1 MRYLMDILV
10 GREDSHKKKG
20 RLGEVLFM
28 RLTNKQ
34 LFRLASLLLV
44 LILVVAIVIFYNL
57 NKVAINNELVNLDL
71 LPKPEKLT
79 ELYFNNSADLPG
91 SSTGGLLT
99 GTYTGAIADVSSHVK
114 TRLSLIRV
122 QQNQGK
128 ITGYLTLGTGLQGS
142 GPFIGTIDAAKH
154 IRLTVRN
161 PAGYP
166 GIFFE
171 GTMQSAT
178 SLSGDFYRCSPNSTQ
193 SGLCNRASKG
203 NGTWNLARA
212 VSFTFVIH
220 NLEAADYRYAY
231 EVYVD
236 ADGTRHTADS
246 GNVLVKD
253 SQYFVKNE
261 EFNLVNSSGRQEVV
275 VDLIDLH
282 QSIDFWIG
290 GN

>member
-1 MRYLMDILV
+1 
-10 GREDSHKKKG
+10 
-20 RLGEVLFM
+20 M

-34 LFRLASLLLV
+34 LFKLASLLLV
-44 LILVVAIVIFYNL
+44 LILVVTIFIFYNL
-57 NKVAINNELVNLDL
+57 NKAAINNELVNLDL

-91 SSTGGLLT
+91 SATGGLAT
-99 GTYTGAIADVSSHVK
+99 ATYIGTISDVSSNVK
-114 TRLSLIRV
+114 TRLSLTGVR
-122 QQNQGK
+122 QNQGK
-128 ITGYLTLGTGLQGS
+128 ITGYLVLGPGLQGS
-142 GPFIGTIDAAKH
+142 GPFSGTIDSANH
-154 IRLTVRN
+154 IRLTVKD
-161 PAGYP
+161 PAP
-166 GIFFE
+166 HASIFFE

-193 SGLCNRASKG
+193 SGQCSRASKG
-203 NGTWNLARA
+203 YGIWNLESA

-220 NLEAADYRYAY
+220 NLEATDYRYAY
-231 EVYVD
+231 EVYVN
-236 ADGTRHTADS
+236 ADGMKHIVDS
-246 GNVLVKD
+246 GNALVKD

-275 VDLIDLH
+275 VDLINLH